1 MACRKRAAS
10 RVAERRWWATIRR
23 QALRGAS
30 QVRCPIG
37 CQVALARRL
46 PTNLMPFQKLCNP
59 YQQASRLLWLL
70 KARLVTWLAFP
81 RAERRNLAKSSAPAV
96 LSPQQHSSTN
106 IQRYQL
112 HMLHSALQ
120 KRATIS
126 HRLSY
131 QPQKDRCCSQGLV
144 CIHLKQAIP

>member
-46 PTNLMPFQKLCNP
+46 PTNLMSFQKLSNP

-70 KARLVTWLAFP
+70 RARLVTWLAFP
-81 RAERRNLAKSSAPAV
+81 RAERRNLAEKFCTSGPESATTLVYQHPTLPATHATFSPSKARDDQPSIILSSSKGPI
-96 LSPQQHSSTN
+96 LFP
-106 IQRYQL
+106 
-112 HMLHSALQ
+112 
-120 KRATIS
+120 RARMHPS
-126 HRLSY
+126 
-131 QPQKDRCCSQGLV
+131 
-144 CIHLKQAIP
+144 